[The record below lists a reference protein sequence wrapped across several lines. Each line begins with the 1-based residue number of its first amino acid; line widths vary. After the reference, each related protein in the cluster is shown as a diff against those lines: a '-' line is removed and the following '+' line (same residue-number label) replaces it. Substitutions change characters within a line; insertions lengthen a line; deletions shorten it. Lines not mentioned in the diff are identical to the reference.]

1 MRIVCISISVCMC
14 VHSQCYSIVVRLCMC
29 LCVGKKWAGR
39 VSVCIST
46 MLLWLGKCKM
56 PILNYADL
64 HLVPE
69 PAQSA
74 CVVAHGC
81 GPSAVEESGS

>member
-1 MRIVCISISVCMC
+1 MLFDCGAFVYV
-14 VHSQCYSIVVRLCMC
+14 C
-29 LCVGKKWAGR
+29 LCVGGKWAER
-39 VSVCIST
+39 VSVCICT

-81 GPSAVEESGS
+81 RSSAVEVRKLSGGAKQLA